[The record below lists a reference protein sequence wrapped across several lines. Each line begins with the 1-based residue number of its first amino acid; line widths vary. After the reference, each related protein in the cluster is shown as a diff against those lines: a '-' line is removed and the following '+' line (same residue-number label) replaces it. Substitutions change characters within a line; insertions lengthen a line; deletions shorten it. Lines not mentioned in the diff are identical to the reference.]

1 MDSVRKTAA
10 SLRLNLLEALAA
22 GKPNQAAYE
31 SLWMAAS
38 TWLAYG
44 GGIPLERFAGL
55 PKTSPALTQASR
67 DLWLRRAAKGIQ
79 PGTPFAQA
87 NELAGEFEKFITRGP
102 WLTWRM
108 SQHPPAQA
116 SELRTALF
124 YAAKF
129 NGGEL
134 ILARTIYRALS

>member
-10 SLRLNLLEALAA
+10 SRRANLLEALAA

-31 SLWMAAS
+31 ALWMAAS

-44 GGIPLERFAGL
+44 GGIPIERFAGL
-55 PKTSPALTQASR
+55 PKTGPALTTATR
-67 DLWLRRAAKGIQ
+67 DLWLCRAARAIQ

-87 NELAGEFEKFITRGP
+87 NELASEFEKFITRGP
-102 WLTWRM
+102 WSTWCK
-108 SQHPPAQA
+108 SQHPPAEV

-124 YAAKF
+124 YATKF